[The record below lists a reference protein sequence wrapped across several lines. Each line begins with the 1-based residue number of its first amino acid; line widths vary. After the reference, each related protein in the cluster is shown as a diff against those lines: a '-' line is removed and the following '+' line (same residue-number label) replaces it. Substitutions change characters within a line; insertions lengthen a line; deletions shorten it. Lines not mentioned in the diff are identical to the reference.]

1 MDREK
6 FIRPSITTRVYEKN
20 LLTSENLKRL
30 IDTDNLNEAISSLND
45 TKYGELLQKLD
56 RYEDYEKA
64 LSQMLLNS
72 YKDMIK
78 ISPDENLVKYLEE
91 KYDK

>member
-30 IDTDNLNEAISSLND
+30 IDTDNLNEAI
-45 TKYGELLQKLD
+45 
-56 RYEDYEKA
+56 
-64 LSQMLLNS
+64 
-72 YKDMIK
+72 
-78 ISPDENLVKYLEE
+78 
-91 KYDK
+91 